1 MLDGFPERKTENAMT
16 ALDPTARELLEQAE
30 FVAIVTQGPDG
41 PHLVGNWGDYA
52 RRIGIDDERI
62 ILPAGHYERTEQNLR
77 RDSRIQLMAASRAV
91 RGSRGPGQGG
101 VIHGKGSVQAEG
113 ELAARA
119 KAAFPWARGALVIE
133 VERCEMQL

>member
-1 MLDGFPERKTENAMT
+1 MT

-101 VIHGKGSVQAEG
+101 VIHGKGSVQIEG
-113 ELAARA
+113 ALAARA

>member
-1 MLDGFPERKTENAMT
+1 MT
-16 ALDPTARELLEQAE
+16 ALDPTTRELLEKAE

-52 RRIGIDDERI
+52 RRIGIDDARI
-62 ILPAGHYERTEQNLR
+62 VLPAGHYERTEENLK
-77 RDSRIQLMAASRAV
+77 RDDRIQLMAASRGV

-101 VIHGKGSVQAEG
+101 VIFGKGSVQAEG

-119 KAAFPWARGALVIE
+119 KAVFPWARGALVIDI
-133 VERCEMQL
+133 ERCEMQL

>member
-1 MLDGFPERKTENAMT
+1 MT
-16 ALDPTARELLEQAE
+16 ALDPTARELLEKAE

-62 ILPAGHYERTEQNLR
+62 IFPAGHYERTEQNLM

-101 VIHGKGSVQAEG
+101 VIHGRGSVQAEG
-113 ELAARA
+113 EFAARA
-119 KAAFPWARGALVIE
+119 KAVFPWARGALVIE
-133 VERCEMQL
+133 IERCEMQL

>member
-1 MLDGFPERKTENAMT
+1 MT
-16 ALDPTARELLEQAE
+16 VLDPTARELLEKAE
-30 FVAIVTQGPDG
+30 VIAIVTQGPDG

-52 RRIGIDDERI
+52 RRIGIDDARI
-62 ILPAGHYERTEQNLR
+62 VLPAGYYKRTEENLQ
-77 RDSRIQLMAASRAV
+77 RDGRVQLMVASREV

-101 VIHGKGSVQAEG
+101 VIHGKGSVQTEG

-119 KAAFPWARGALVIE
+119 KAVFPWARGALVID

>member
-1 MLDGFPERKTENAMT
+1 MS
-16 ALDPTARELLEQAE
+16 ALDPTARELLEKAE
-30 FVAIVTQGPDG
+30 FIAIVTQGTDG

-52 RRIGIDDERI
+52 RRIGIDDARVV
-62 ILPAGHYERTEQNLR
+62 LPAGHYERTGENLK
-77 RDSRIQLMAASRAV
+77 RDGRIQLMVASRAV

-101 VIHGKGSVQAEG
+101 VLHGKGSVQTDG

-133 VERCEMQL
+133 IERYEMQL

>member
-1 MLDGFPERKTENAMT
+1 MT
-16 ALDPTARELLEQAE
+16 TFDATARELLEKAE
-30 FVAIVTQGPDG
+30 FVAIVTQGTDG

-62 ILPAGHYERTEQNLR
+62 ILPAGHYERTEENLK

-101 VIHGKGSVQAEG
+101 VVHGRGSVQTEG
-113 ELAARA
+113 ELAERA
-119 KAAFPWARGALVIE
+119 KAVFPWARGALVID

>member
-1 MLDGFPERKTENAMT
+1 MT
-16 ALDPTARELLEQAE
+16 TLDPTARELLEKAE

-52 RRIGIDDERI
+52 RRIGIDDAHI
-62 ILPAGHYERTEQNLR
+62 VLPAGHYERTEENLK
-77 RDSRIQLMAASRAV
+77 RDARIQLMAASRAV

-101 VIHGKGSVQAEG
+101 VIHGKGSVQTEG
-113 ELAARA
+113 ELAERA
-119 KAAFPWARGALVIE
+119 KAVFPWARGALVIE

>member
-1 MLDGFPERKTENAMT
+1 MT
-16 ALDPTARELLEQAE
+16 ALDPTARELLEKAE

-41 PHLVGNWGDYA
+41 PHLVGNWCDYA

-62 ILPAGHYERTEQNLR
+62 VFPAGHYERTEQNLK

-101 VIHGKGSVQAEG
+101 VIHGKGSVQVEG

-119 KAAFPWARGALVIE
+119 KAVFPWARGALVIE

>member
-1 MLDGFPERKTENAMT
+1 MT
-16 ALDPTARELLEQAE
+16 ALDPTARELLAQAE

-62 ILPAGHYERTEQNLR
+62 ILPAGHYERTEQNLM

-101 VIHGKGSVQAEG
+101 VIHGTGSVQAEG
-113 ELAARA
+113 ELATRA
-119 KAAFPWARGALVIE
+119 KAVFPWARGALVID

>member
-1 MLDGFPERKTENAMT
+1 MST
-16 ALDPTARELLEQAE
+16 LDPTARELLEKAE
-30 FVAIVTQGPDG
+30 FIAIVMQGPDG

-52 RRIGIDDERI
+52 RRIGIDDARVV
-62 ILPAGHYERTEQNLR
+62 LPAGHYERTEENLE
-77 RDSRIQLMAASRAV
+77 RDGRIQLMVASRAV

-101 VIHGKGSVQAEG
+101 VLHGKGSVQTDG